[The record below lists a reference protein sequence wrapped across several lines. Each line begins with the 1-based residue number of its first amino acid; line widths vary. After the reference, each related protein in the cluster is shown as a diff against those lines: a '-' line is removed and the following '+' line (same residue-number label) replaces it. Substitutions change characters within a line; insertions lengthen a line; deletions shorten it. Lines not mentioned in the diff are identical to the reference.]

1 MRYITEYEG
10 QAMAGRKPLGDKP
23 MTVAERQARFRAAH
37 ADGAPKVRY
46 RRPGDRR
53 SRPQRWRDAVAELVN
68 LQGDYQAWLDALPPS
83 LENSAMADALRAV
96 CDLDLSELQGIEPPR
111 GFGRD

>member
-1 MRYITEYEG
+1 
-10 QAMAGRKPLGDKP
+10 MAGRKPLRERP
-23 MTVAERQARFRAAH
+23 MTNAERQARFRAAH
-37 ADGAPKVRY
+37 VDGAPKVCY
-46 RRPGDRR
+46 RKPADRR
-53 SRPQRWRDAVAELVN
+53 SRPQRWRDAVDELVD

-96 CDLDLSELQGIEPPR
+96 YDIDLSKLESVEPPR